1 MAFKPIKPFL
11 TYEKQ
16 LDNLIEKKNLI
27 INDQEFARAKLQD
40 VCYYSLIDGYKNLFY
55 NPMTRQYEK
64 GTTFEDIVG
73 LYEFDKRLRTLIFQK
88 ICSVEQKIRSLISY
102 HFCETYSENQNDYL
116 NPNNYNNIKANQYGI
131 QKLIKILSN
140 EANISTEHAYVV
152 YQRNTY
158 GNVPLWVILNTL
170 TLGQTSKMY
179 SFFTTSIQSKIS
191 TNFKKVSEKEL
202 AQYLKVLTQFR
213 NICAH
218 NERLFLFKSRY
229 EIPDTDLHKKMRIS
243 KKGDHYVCGKSDMFA
258 VLIALRYLLSREE
271 FLELKKELSKLICKF
286 RKNSTEEK
294 TEKLLRAMGMPVNW
308 KSITR
313 YKI

>member
-16 LDNLIEKKNLI
+16 LDNLIDKKNLI
-27 INDQEFARAKLQD
+27 INDKEFARAKLQD

-55 NPMTRQYEK
+55 NPMTRQYET

-131 QKLIKILSN
+131 HKLINILSN

-243 KKGDHYVCGKSDMFA
+243 KKGDHYVCGKSDNFA

-271 FLELKKELSKLICKF
+271 FSEFKKEFYKLIITF
-286 RKNSTEEK
+286 RKRSSEEK
-294 TEKLLRAMGMPVNW
+294 TDKLLRAMGMPANW